1 MYTFVASMHP
11 YMSAKLRALS
21 VFKLEARK
29 AAMAEVCAAHLS
41 PELIAALK
49 CHLGCY
55 GMCGKGNQA
64 LVDLHS
70 AIRTEKLPSDLH
82 HLYAQALA
90 ARYDW
95 LWLVD

>member
-1 MYTFVASMHP
+1 
-11 YMSAKLRALS
+11 
-21 VFKLEARK
+21 
-29 AAMAEVCAAHLS
+29 
-41 PELIAALK
+41 
-49 CHLGCY
+49 
-55 GMCGKGNQA
+55 MCGKGNQA

-70 AIRTEKLPSDLH
+70 AIRAEKLPSDLH